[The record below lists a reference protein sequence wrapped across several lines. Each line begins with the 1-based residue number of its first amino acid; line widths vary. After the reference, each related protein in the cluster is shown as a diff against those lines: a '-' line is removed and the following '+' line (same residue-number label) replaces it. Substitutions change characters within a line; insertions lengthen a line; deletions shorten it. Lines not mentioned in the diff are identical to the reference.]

1 MTVTHLLLDA
11 DDVLQVG
18 TIDFRPALA
27 EVLGENPGEWLRDT
41 FRPDGDVLTGR
52 LAVVPLL
59 AERLRVLGSDHD
71 AQQVYERI
79 WLAIEPDPGM
89 VAQVGRWRAAGLA
102 VHLATNQDSG
112 RAAYMKESL
121 GYAEILD
128 GAYYSSDLGL
138 AKPEAGFFGAILD
151 DLGADPDQ
159 VCFIDDMATNVAG
172 ARDVGLRAVQWELAD
187 GLPALAT
194 RMAEVGVRT
203 DGPGTS

>member
-1 MTVTHLLLDA
+1 MTVRHLLLDA

-18 TIDFRPALA
+18 TIGFRPALA
-27 EVLGENPGEWLRDT
+27 EVLGEDPGAWLRDT
-41 FRPDGDVLTGR
+41 FRPEGEVLTGR
-52 LAVVPLL
+52 LEVVPLL
-59 AERLRVLGSDHD
+59 AERLRALGRDHD

-79 WLAIEPDPGM
+79 WLAIEPDPEM
-89 VAQVGRWRAAGLA
+89 VAQVGRWRATGLS

-121 GYAEILD
+121 PYAEILD
-128 GAYYSSDLGL
+128 GSYYSSDLGV
-138 AKPEAGFFGAILD
+138 AKPEAGFFGTILD

-187 GLPALAT
+187 RLPTLQS
-194 RMAEVGVRT
+194 RMAAVGVRT
-203 DGPGTS
+203 GWPGTP